1 MVVTLGELANLVS
14 GRLSGEATLVIT
26 GAATIRDAR
35 AGEITLA
42 DRPKYAERLPTCSAA
57 AAVVCEGFPPSSLP
71 TIMVRD
77 VHRAFAQ
84 IVSHFR
90 PPRQDQQAGVSAAAA
105 VSPTARLGP
114 DVVIYPGAS
123 IGDDVELGA
132 RCIVH
137 PGVRLMAGCRI
148 GADSVLF
155 PNAVLYENT
164 IVGDRCLIH
173 AGAVLG
179 AYGFGY
185 ETAHGQHR
193 LSAQLGYVILG
204 CDVEIGACTTIDRG
218 TYGPTTVG
226 DGTKIDNQVQIAHN
240 CRIGRHNLICSQVGI
255 AGSCTTGDYV
265 VLAGQVGV
273 RDHIAIGDGVMV
285 GAQSGVAS
293 DIAAAGKFLGSPA
306 IAERDEIKM
315 MMARGRL
322 PEMRKQLKTVQRM
335 LELLMGETADPSL
348 DESLEQSPSDVT

>member
-1 MVVTLGELANLVS
+1 MVVTLGELAKLVS
-14 GRLSGEATLVIT
+14 GQLSGDAQLVIT

-42 DRPKYAERLPTCSAA
+42 DRPKYAERLATCAAA
-57 AAVVCEGFPPSSLP
+57 AAVVCEGFPPSALP
-71 TIMVRD
+71 TIMVRN
-77 VHRAFAQ
+77 VPQAFAQ

-90 PPRQDQQAGVSAAAA
+90 PPRETRQVGVSSAAII
-105 VSPTARLGP
+105 SPTARLGP
-114 DVVIYPGAS
+114 DVAIYPGVY
-123 IGDDVELGA
+123 IGEEVELGA
-132 RCIVH
+132 RCILH
-137 PGVRLMAGCRI
+137 PGVRILAGCRI
-148 GADSVLF
+148 GADSVIF
-155 PNAVLYENT
+155 PNAVLYEST
-164 IVGDRCLIH
+164 IVGARCLIH

-193 LSAQLGYVILG
+193 LSAQLGYVELG
-204 CDVEIGACTTIDRG
+204 CDVEVGACTTIDRG

-226 DGTKIDNQVQIAHN
+226 EGTKIDNQVQIAHN

-293 DIAAAGKFLGSPA
+293 DIPAAGKFLGSPA

-322 PEMRKQLKTVQRM
+322 PEMRKQLKAVQRM
-335 LELLMGETADPSL
+335 LELLTGETADPAL
-348 DESLEQSPSDVT
+348 DESREQSPFDVT